1 MKTSFKNEGKMKTF
15 FGHTKLKEFITSR
28 TVLQEM
34 LKEIL
39 QAEEKRHQTESWIY
53 TKERG
58 VPEMVTM
65 WVNI

>member
-1 MKTSFKNEGKMKTF
+1 MKAF

-39 QAEEKRHQTESWIY
+39 QAEGKLGEKLGSI
-53 TKERG
+53 
-58 VPEMVTM
+58 
-65 WVNI
+65 